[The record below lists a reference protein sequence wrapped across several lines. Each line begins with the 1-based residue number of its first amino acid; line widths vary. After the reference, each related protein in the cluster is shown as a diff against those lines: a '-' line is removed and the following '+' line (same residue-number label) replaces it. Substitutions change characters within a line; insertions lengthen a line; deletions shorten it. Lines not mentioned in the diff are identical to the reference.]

1 MKYKKA
7 KGKFHLKNVFGNL
20 TEDGKFGLVK
30 TFSGGYLEV
39 YKHDDT
45 TYVVLPLKGYKGWFS
60 FPIKERYEDIE
71 GEEYEFKK
79 EDIA

>member
-7 KGKFHLKNVFGNL
+7 KGEFHLKNVLGNL
-20 TEDGKFGLVK
+20 TEDGE
-30 TFSGGYLEV
+30 FSLTKVFRGGYLEV

-45 TYVVLPLKGYKGWFS
+45 TYVVLPWKEYKGWLS

-79 EDIA
+79 GDIV